1 MELYLLK
8 SAACLVLFFAFYKLF
23 LENTSIH
30 NFKRFYLSGSLL
42 ASFLIPLIT
51 FTTYIEVS
59 PIVQISSEAAPQII
73 FTQAEQTIN
82 YWPFVLWTI
91 YGLGVLFFSVI
102 FFRNLFNLIQKIR
115 KNPKCKNTR
124 FINILLNEKVIPHTF
139 FSYIF
144 LNKIQFE
151 NHQIPAEVM
160 LHEETH
166 ARQKHSLDVIFVELL
181 QIVFWFNPLFYFI
194 KRSIKLNHEFLAD
207 RAVLNAGAET
217 SNYQKILLAF
227 SSNALTPSLA
237 HSINY
242 SSIKKRFTVMKTHTS
257 KRAIWVRS
265 ILLLPLL
272 SMLIYGFSTKEI
284 LIEQAEKST
293 VFAGDTIEDIKVI
306 IDQNSKLTLNGI
318 PVTLEN
324 LKTEINKRN
333 THLTAEQK
341 QKYLSANVGFYNE
354 SDNSLGE
361 KIIEIL
367 YASNFR
373 TLSMSNL
380 KNMEDANLDTTP
392 LANPMAGKTVEE
404 AEVLYQEHLK
414 DLEKFKVANTK
425 VKNDENNP
433 WSVQVGEPEER
444 DENTGKII
452 QQKATEA
459 ELAEYNKLAIKYNAV
474 DIEKRIIKKKD
485 LERLEIIYRKMT
497 DEQKANAQPFP
508 ECIPPPPLPPPSTK
522 VKKGE
527 KSDIPPPP
535 PAPAPKTSES
545 TTYNFSG
552 TVNTNIPVPSTPSFY
567 NPKKDVKFADNTVF
581 MYDDLVIPI
590 EKATDLLLDRSNE
603 LYLYIQKEDGREVA
617 RLSKKPFKNAVKINK
632 NITAHPNVPKA
643 PSAENGNLYTPA
655 QAPPPPNSNPVEYI
669 KELAKRGATF
679 YIGPHKYSTDEAI
692 KMVEK
697 STNEVTIDVSK
708 YPEVHLGG
716 C

>member
-51 FTTYIEVS
+51 FTSYVEVS
-59 PIVQISSEAAPQII
+59 PIIPVYSEVAPQMI
-73 FTQAEQTIN
+73 FAETEKTIN
-82 YWPFVLWTI
+82 YWPFVLWTV
-91 YGLGVLFFSVI
+91 YGLGVLFFSVK
-102 FFRNLFNLIQKIR
+102 FFRNLFSLIQKIR
-115 KNPKCKNTR
+115 KNPKYKNTR

-144 LNKIQFE
+144 LNKTQFE
-151 NHQIPAEVM
+151 NHEIPAEVM

-257 KRAIWVRS
+257 KRAIWFRS
-265 ILLLPLL
+265 LLLLPLL
-272 SMLIYGFSTKEI
+272 SLLIYGFSTKEV
-284 LIEQAEKST
+284 LIEQAENSAI
-293 VFAGDTIEDIKVI
+293 FASDTIEDIRIVI
-306 IDQNSKLTLNGI
+306 DINSKLTLNGI
-318 PVTLEN
+318 PVKLED

-341 QKYLSANVGFYNE
+341 QKYISANVGFYTDKE
-354 SDNSLGE
+354 KDLSE

-367 YASNFR
+367 YASNIR
-373 TLSMSNL
+373 NLSMYNL
-380 KNMEDANLDTTP
+380 KNMEGADLDT
-392 LANPMAGKTVEE
+392 NFIVNSYSGKTIEE
-404 AEVLYQEHLK
+404 AEVLHEAYLK
-414 DLEKFKVANTK
+414 DLEKFKATRAN

-452 QQKATEA
+452 QQKATKV
-459 ELAEYNKLAIKYNAV
+459 ELDEYNKLAKKYNAV
-474 DIEKRIIKKKD
+474 DIEKRIIKKND
-485 LERLEIIYRKMT
+485 LERLETIYQKMT
-497 DEQKANAQPFP
+497 LVQRAKAQAFP
-508 ECIPPPPLPPPSTK
+508 ECNQTQNYSREEDNKKFSEANYYFKGERITFEKANELLKENNNLGIYIDKSGKYPGNIHLYEEPFDIEKITPPASPTVPEPPK

-535 PAPAPKTSES
+535 PTAP
-545 TTYNFSG
+545 
-552 TVNTNIPVPSTPSFY
+552 I
-567 NPKKDVKFADNTVF
+567 
-581 MYDDLVIPI
+581 
-590 EKATDLLLDRSNE
+590 
-603 LYLYIQKEDGREVA
+603 
-617 RLSKKPFKNAVKINK
+617 
-632 NITAHPNVPKA
+632 A
-643 PSAENGNLYTPA
+643 PSATNGNLYTPA